1 MFPKDTIMGRVLNE
15 VSTNEDNRNCMEMVD
30 DLLSDIR
37 TNDYL
42 DYNGPVWSKAGLT
55 ISTQNIEASDFFV
68 VDPRWIYIETE
79 YVSEFSWLVYELE
92 DIYQPTAKEAIRLYS
107 TVGYLLEVYSSKYS
121 NLDDILKMTALISV
135 VWLHPDHIKED
146 QFKVHP
152 INLPDFGKEF

>member
-15 VSTNEDNRNCMEMVD
+15 VSTNEENRNCMEMVD

-79 YVSEFSWLVYELE
+79 YTSEFSWLVYELE
-92 DIYQPTAKEAIRLYS
+92 DIYQPDAKDSIRLYS
-107 TVGYLLEVYSSKYS
+107 TIGYLLEVYSSKYS
-121 NLDDILKMTALISV
+121 DLDDILKMTAMISV
-135 VWLHPDHIKED
+135 VWLHPDHLKED